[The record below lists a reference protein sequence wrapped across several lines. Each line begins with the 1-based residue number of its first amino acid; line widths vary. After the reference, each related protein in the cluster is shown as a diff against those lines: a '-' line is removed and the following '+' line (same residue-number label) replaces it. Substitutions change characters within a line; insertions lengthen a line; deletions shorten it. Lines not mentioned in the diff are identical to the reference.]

1 MGLWC
6 RGPEPREVARAF
18 LWACRML
25 AMHSGDIRH
34 GEAAWPKCF
43 DWFCAMALQLREV
56 IRKIT

>member
-1 MGLWC
+1 
-6 RGPEPREVARAF
+6 
-18 LWACRML
+18 ML